1 MKYAA
6 FYTIEEARKHRAKH
20 GGWIFS
26 TEDGTEHIWFNL
38 GMTQLDIMT
47 HRVTRGLN
55 GKIS

>member
-6 FYTIEEARKHRAKH
+6 FDTLEEALKHREQH

-26 TEDGTEHIWFNL
+26 TEDGTEHIWFRL
-38 GMTQLDIMT
+38 GITTTTILT
-47 HRVTRGLN
+47 HRITRGLN